1 MSRKSFFTGI
11 VFVALL
17 ASLVVT
23 AAAPADAQ
31 DRRLRV
37 VASFSILAD
46 VARNVAGD
54 AADVASLMPL
64 GANPHAFTPS
74 ARDVVA
80 LSEADVVLIVGAG
93 YEEGLIDVLQET
105 GGDNVRVASDCVP
118 IRPVAGG
125 ESTGGP
131 GEDHAHEE
139 DDACEAHHEAVY
151 GALGID
157 EDEGDA
163 GEFLGVLADLACG
176 GETHDDDT
184 AGGDEHAHAAGSC
197 DPHVWTDPANVGL
210 WALMIR
216 DVLAELDPAN
226 ADVYAANAEAYLGEL
241 AALHRDIGALIGAIP
256 ADRRAIVTNH
266 LAFNYLAGRYGLEL
280 VGVVI
285 PGGST
290 TSEPSVQQVLGLI
303 ETVQEYDV
311 PAIFTETTVSE
322 SIAQQ
327 IAGETG
333 AQIVRLYTGSLSQP
347 GDGADT
353 YLAYMRY
360 NAQAIAEAL
369 E

>member
-1 MSRKSFFTGI
+1 MSRKQAFTGI
-11 VFVALL
+11 MLAALL
-17 ASLVVT
+17 VSLVVT
-23 AAAPADAQ
+23 AAAPAQAQ

-54 AADVASLMPL
+54 AADVASLIPL

-74 ARDVVA
+74 AQDVVT
-80 LSEADVVLIVGAG
+80 LSNADLVLVVGAG

-118 IRPVAGG
+118 IRPVSG
-125 ESTGGP
+125 GGP
-131 GEDHAHEE
+131 VGDTSDENAHEE
-139 DDACEAHHEAVY
+139 PAACEAHHAAVY
-151 GALGID
+151 GALEID
-157 EDEGDA
+157 PEREAESGA
-163 GEFLGVLADLACG
+163 FLGVLADLACSG
-176 GETHDDDT
+176 AAHDDE
-184 AGGDEHAHAAGSC
+184 AGDDGAHEAGSC
-197 DPHVWTDPANVGL
+197 DPHVWTDPVNAGL

-226 ADVYAANAEAYLGEL
+226 AGIYAANADAYLGEL
-241 AALHRDIGALIGAIP
+241 AALHQDIGALIDAVP

-290 TSEPSVQQVLGLI
+290 TSEPSVQQVLSLI
-303 ETVQEYDV
+303 ETIQTHNV

-353 YLAYMRY
+353 YLAYMRF
-360 NAQAIAEAL
+360 NAGAIAGAL
-369 E
+369 Q